1 VPWTVILGE
10 NGVGK
15 TILLQLLAALRPRVC
30 RTILGTREDFLV
42 QVDYVPDAMGIVSPV
57 GPLGADILAEI
68 KRGKRPPT
76 RLDCEFALIG
86 SYDRPMSSTTL
97 ERYHLTQSK
106 KERFGPECSS
116 IVRELEGFECYG
128 YGAGRK
134 VGKAS
139 RAARVGEDPCA
150 SLIDENVDLLNPEEW
165 LVQTDDAIQRGDRSA
180 DEQLVR
186 VKEVLLKLLS
196 HEPIR
201 DITFVS
207 DTSSGGTPTT
217 HVAFETSCGM
227 VPLRRLSLGY
237 RTLITWVLDLASRL
251 YERYPDNSDPLAE
264 PAVVL
269 VDEIDLHLHP
279 GAQRDLLPSLSGIFQ
294 NTQFI
299 VTTHSALIVQAA
311 PEDANIAL
319 LRREGD
325 HVVIEND
332 VKIPRNARVDQI
344 LTSDLFGL
352 ETARPPQIQSALS
365 ERDRLRA
372 KADRTEAERQR
383 LAELDAEIGDLPTA
397 ETASDQEAIDIVR
410 RAAELLAADGSKTGA
425 S

>member
-1 VPWTVILGE
+1 MKRATAWW
-10 NGVGK
+10 
-15 TILLQLLAALRPRVC
+15 
-30 RTILGTREDFLV
+30 F
-42 QVDYVPDAMGIVSPV
+42 
-57 GPLGADILAEI
+57 LAE
-68 KRGKRPPT
+68 
-76 RLDCEFALIG
+76 E
-86 SYDRPMSSTTL
+86 
-97 ERYHLTQSK
+97 
-106 KERFGPECSS
+106 
-116 IVRELEGFECYG
+116 
-128 YGAGRK
+128 
-134 VGKAS
+134 
-139 RAARVGEDPCA
+139 
-150 SLIDENVDLLNPEEW
+150 
-165 LVQTDDAIQRGDRSA
+165 
-180 DEQLVR
+180 
-186 VKEVLLKLLS
+186 LLKIWPRPEMTVWDFVTGHHLS
-196 HEPIR
+196 
-201 DITFVS
+201 
-207 DTSSGGTPTT
+207 G
-217 HVAFETSCGM
+217 
-227 VPLRRLSLGY
+227 
-237 RTLITWVLDLASRL
+237 RL
-251 YERYPDNSDPLAE
+251 Y
-264 PAVVL
+264 
-269 VDEIDLHLHP
+269 